1 MSKDTRDKIVTWLVE
16 VRAHLPHVKL
26 WVWFPAP
33 HNQACNSGTRE
44 VEVGGSEVQ
53 GYLLLQNEFQAS
65 LGYYMR
71 HCLSKRIKNKI

>member
-1 MSKDTRDKIVTWLVE
+1 MSKDTRDKIVMRLVG
-16 VRAHLPHVKL
+16 VRARLLYVKL

-53 GYLLLQNEFQAS
+53 GCLPLQNEFQAS

-71 HCLSKRIKNKI
+71 PCLSKRIRNKI

>member
-1 MSKDTRDKIVTWLVE
+1 MSRDTHDKIVMWLVE
-16 VRAHLPHVKL
+16 VRARLMYVKL

-44 VEVGGSEVQ
+44 GEMGGSGVQ
-53 GYLLLQNEFQAS
+53 GCLPLQNEFQAR

-71 HCLSKRIKNKI
+71 PCLSIRIRNKI